1 MIFGRK
7 LAANIKRAR
16 MAAGLTQL
24 QLAQRICRSKNCI
37 SMYEAAKRMPSV
49 ETVSMLASVLDVTL
63 EDLIP
68 EYSWDYGSTDNMQV
82 SIFDLIGEHDA

>member
-1 MIFGRK
+1 MTFGRR

-24 QLAQRICRSKNCI
+24 QLAQRIGRSKNCM
-37 SMYEAAKRMPSV
+37 SMYETARRMPSV
-49 ETVSMLASVLDVTL
+49 ETVSMLASVLDVAL
-63 EDLIP
+63 DDLIP
-68 EYSWDYGSTDNMQV
+68 EYSWDYGSVDNMQV